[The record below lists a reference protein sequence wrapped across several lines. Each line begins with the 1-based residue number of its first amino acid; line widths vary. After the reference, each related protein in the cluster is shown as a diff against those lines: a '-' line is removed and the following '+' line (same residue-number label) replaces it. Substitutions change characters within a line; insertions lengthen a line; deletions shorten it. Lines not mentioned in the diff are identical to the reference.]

1 MLKNGIETYRNE
13 NKISHIK
20 NETQSMPN
28 NSNHNGEKN
37 AIRFVFVVH
46 VHFESTHWRAQ
57 STFHFI
63 PFKSKKKRKLKNELF
78 QLLFRTFCIE
88 MVGWWMPWGIHSNQ
102 CGIDTFL
109 AVFTKASKMWKTN
122 RFWVYH
128 IRNADMVDTSET
140 AAEKSHLNE
149 MMLWWNYFGELRF
162 VNLITIRLQKKSK
175 TIDTVLV
182 KWSDT
187 E

>member
-1 MLKNGIETYRNE
+1 MHVKNGIETYRNE

-88 MVGWWMPWGIHSNQ
+88 MVGWWMPWGIHSIQINVESTRSWRFLLKLRK
-102 CGIDTFL
+102 CGKRTD
-109 AVFTKASKMWKTN
+109 
-122 RFWVYH
+122 
-128 IRNADMVDTSET
+128 SEFIIF
-140 AAEKSHLNE
+140 A
-149 MMLWWNYFGELRF
+149 MLIW
-162 VNLITIRLQKKSK
+162 
-175 TIDTVLV
+175 
-182 KWSDT
+182 
-187 E
+187 